1 MIVLPIVE
9 RELRVAARRRG
20 TYTVRVLVALAAIL
34 VLAGT
39 LGFLTSRGTPSAQ
52 HGRFLFRALLVV
64 GFTYCL
70 LAGARATADCLSE
83 EKREGTLGLLF
94 LTDLKG
100 YDVVL
105 GKLAASSLNSIY
117 GLVAILPVQALSL
130 QLGGVTPGEL
140 ARSALVLL
148 NTLFFSLATGLF
160 VSALS
165 RDERKAMFA
174 TVFVL
179 FLVTVAPAVCGFV
192 LAAFVGPF
200 SGPEQWIMGLL
211 AFSPVFGLGYLLTD
225 FGPAMRVPMWPFWM
239 SVFWVHLLT
248 WALLGLTCLI
258 LPRLWQVRAKKT
270 RAERLQERLEQRL
283 YGEGVQRRRFRHRLL
298 DVNPFLWLA
307 QRERG
312 KPLYVWG
319 YLAAVTGTWLWGR
332 FSQGDVML
340 DRNTVVPSLLLV
352 HSFFKVWVVSEAC
365 TRLAE
370 DRRHGA
376 LELLLSTPLTPDQI
390 LRGQWLALRRQFLK
404 PLLVLMVIE
413 FLLVRQAFT
422 TGLGLMCGVVLAADF
437 VALGWVGQWLA
448 LTTKHLTQAMLKTL
462 LGVLLLPWVFLF
474 PVAWLLEESLR
485 FRWPESLGNW
495 SPFEL
500 RSVAWFVTGLGM
512 DALLG
517 WVWARR
523 RLRRD
528 FRLVAM
534 DRYQPLPASGWK
546 RWFDRAGSG
555 VLPAQTRAT

>member
-20 TYTVRVLVALAAIL
+20 TYAVRVLVALAAIL
-34 VLAGT
+34 ILAGT
-39 LGFLTSRGTPSAQ
+39 LWTVTSRGTPSAQ

-117 GLVAILPVQALSL
+117 GLLAILPVQALSL

-140 ARSALVLL
+140 ARSALLLL
-148 NTLFFSLATGLF
+148 NTLLFSLATGLF

-179 FLVTVAPAVCGFV
+179 GVLTVAPGGLCFV
-192 LAAFVGPF
+192 LALLGGPF
-200 SGPEQWIMGLL
+200 AESAEWIVEVLSL
-211 AFSPVFGLGYLLTD
+211 SPAFGLGYLLTD
-225 FGPAMRVPMWPFWM
+225 FAPAMRVPMWLFWL
-239 SVFWVHLLT
+239 SAVWVLLMT
-248 WALLGLTCLI
+248 FVLLALTARI

-270 RAERLQERLEQRL
+270 RAEEFNERLEQRL
-283 YGEGVQRRRFRHRLL
+283 YGEGTKRRRFRQRLL
-298 DVNPFLWLA
+298 DVNPFLWHA

-319 YLAAVTGTWLWGR
+319 YLAAVASTWLWGR

-340 DRNTVVPSLLLV
+340 DRNVVVPTLVIV

-376 LELLLSTPLTPDQI
+376 LELLLSTPLTPAEI
-390 LRGQWLALRRQFLK
+390 LHGQWLALRRQFLK
-404 PLLVLMVIE
+404 PLLLLMVIE
-413 FLLVRQAFT
+413 FLLVGQAFT
-422 TGLGLMCGVVLAADF
+422 TGLGLMCAVMLAADF
-437 VALGWVGQWLA
+437 VALGWAGQWLA
-448 LTTKHLTQAMLKTL
+448 LTTKHLTQAILRAL
-462 LGVLLLPWVFLF
+462 LAILVLPWVFLF
-474 PVAWLLEESLR
+474 PVAWLLKDGLGFRGTES
-485 FRWPESLGNW
+485 
-495 SPFEL
+495 EL
-500 RSVAWFVTGLGM
+500 RTVAWFVTGLGM
-512 DALLG
+512 DVLVG

-523 RLRRD
+523 NLRRD

-534 DRYQPLPASGWK
+534 ERYQPLPARGW
-546 RWFDRAGSG
+546 RSWLGRAD
-555 VLPAQTRAT
+555 PAVRPVQTSTP